1 MRTVTVTAFI
11 AVLVMALVG
20 PSVVAAEPQ
29 EASAPEMQA
38 QLEALSAKVAALNAT
53 LGAAVSQIA
62 ALATAMVTLQA
73 QMATGH
79 GAVTSQAV
87 LAVLPPHNGTLP
99 PHSALP
105 EIARSLGLPAE
116 QVTVQEKKAVQE
128 TIEPMAQ
135 YRFLGYLLQ
144 NGKSCAFLGKGSELF
159 IVRTGETVD
168 GRLQVTAIDAASVK
182 LRDTGSSLETT
193 LALVKDIS
201 GPS

>member
-20 PSVVAAEPQ
+20 PPVVAAEPQ

-38 QLEALSAKVAALNAT
+38 QIEALTAKVAALNAT

-73 QMATGH
+73 QMTTGH
-79 GAVTSQAV
+79 GAIASQAV
-87 LAVLPPHNGTLP
+87 LAALPLPNGVLPV
-99 PHSALP
+99 HSLLP
-105 EIARSLGLPAE
+105 EITRSLGLPAE
-116 QVTVQEKKAVQE
+116 QVTVQGKKAVQE
-128 TIEPMAQ
+128 TTQPMAQ

-144 NGKSCAFLGKGSELF
+144 NGKSCAFLGKGSELY

-168 GRLQVTAIDAASVK
+168 GHLQVTAIDAASVK
-182 LRDTGSSLETT
+182 LLDPSTSQETT
-193 LALVKDIS
+193 LLLAKVTE
-201 GPS
+201 GQF

>member
-1 MRTVTVTAFI
+1 MRTVTVTALT

-20 PSVVAAEPQ
+20 PPVVAAEPQ
-29 EASAPEMQA
+29 EVSAPEMQA
-38 QLEALSAKVAALNAT
+38 QIEALTAKVAALNAT

-87 LAVLPPHNGTLP
+87 LAALPPHNGAL
-99 PHSALP
+99 SVSSVLP
-105 EIARSLGLPAE
+105 EMTRGLGVPARQVSVEDTKTE
-116 QVTVQEKKAVQE
+116 QQAT
-128 TIEPMAQ
+128 PRSDQ

-144 NGKSCAFLGKGSELF
+144 DGKSCAFLGKGSELY
-159 IVRTGETVD
+159 IVRPGETVD

-182 LRDTGSSLETT
+182 LLDPSTSQETT
-193 LALVKDIS
+193 LLLAKAS
-201 GPS
+201 EGRS